1 MTADTLA
8 ENGRTCGPPACLT
21 ELAPLSAYDGGD
33 AVMKASSTIKQFA
46 AAPAATIATAV
57 QAERPRAGEPT
68 IRLGRLLSEQA
79 REAESMYAFLYF
91 TRGGSGTVYYA
102 PPGALVHADAQL
114 CRARNAQDSV
124 LALAKVCGGSG
135 QEAAPPAPS
144 DEYPETIPMVDGD
157 DGFDAAGLYLDRI
170 VGTDD
175 LEDATPDERAAAAKA
190 YAEAIGGMVYTQVD
204 TSEGDGI
211 AYERGLHLVNRT
223 GVYAVVQSVRHMGDK
238 ALVVRQGVG
247 VDVVPSDQLVSDD
260 AWNLE
265 YIIGEA
271 DLMVDR
277 AKPDDAAKLVAKAT
291 RLLAESMHDARE
303 GGAIGSD
310 VQEMINDARN
320 CMAQA
325 SAVYRSLA
333 EHADAAVAAAYKAW
347 RGAAAAQAG
356 KCPVRAYIEAPADGA
371 EYVDEW
377 YDLSSEQRDEL
388 CELGEESEMYT
399 DEYRARLEKFQADK
413 REHDK
418 TCRHRACIALRAAPA
433 PTGVEAAAACSG
445 KNGGGKVGL

>member
-1 MTADTLA
+1 
-8 ENGRTCGPPACLT
+8 
-21 ELAPLSAYDGGD
+21 
-33 AVMKASSTIKQFA
+33 MKASSTIQQFA

-57 QAERPRAGEPT
+57 QAERPRSGEPT

-170 VGTDD
+170 VGTDE
-175 LEDATPDERAAAAKA
+175 LEDATHDERAAAAKA

-223 GVYAVVQSVRHMGDK
+223 GVYAVAKSVRHRGDLS
-238 ALVVRQGVG
+238 LVVRQGVG
-247 VDVVPSDQLVSDD
+247 VDVVPSDQLRSDD

-277 AKPDDAAKLVAKAT
+277 TKPDDAAKLVAKAT
-291 RLLAESMHDARE
+291 RLLAESMHDARA
-303 GGAIGSD
+303 GGAIGND

-388 CELGEESEMYT
+388 CELGEESGMYT

-413 REHDK
+413 REHDA

-433 PTGVEAAAACSG
+433 STGVEAAAASG
-445 KNGGGKVGL
+445 GDANGGGKVGL